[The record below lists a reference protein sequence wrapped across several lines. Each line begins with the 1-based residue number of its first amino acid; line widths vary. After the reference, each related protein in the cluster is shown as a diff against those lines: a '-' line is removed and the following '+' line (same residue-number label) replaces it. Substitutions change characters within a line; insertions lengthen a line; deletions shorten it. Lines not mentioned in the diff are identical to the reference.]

1 MNFTRIASVIDVD
14 RLQRSHATVVGSAPM
29 FTANLFRCGL
39 GAATLIDPQNVE
51 LPNISRQDYP
61 STAIGFAKVHALAD
75 QIRSINPEARVTC
88 LQDDFC
94 AFDDAEMDELFAH
107 TNLFVAATDFFPA
120 QALVS
125 EVATRLGIPAIFIG
139 LYAGALGGEIAW
151 WKPDIDSCFRCLMSK
166 RYEAH
171 AQAAKEGRSLDPVS
185 DGADIFSI
193 QLLDAIA
200 GQVALGLLTPAS
212 HGRFSRLVDQL
223 GTGAQSRN
231 LLQIKIDPGFTFSGR
246 DIFREQ
252 LQIPESCDA
261 YFAWN
266 TIVRRDNPFVRSGCR
281 DCTLY
286 RGHYWT
292 PLGCTAPSI
301 RVKPGDPDYDEAEA
315 RRQRAHYA
323 ATDRFSLPV

>member
-1 MNFTRIASVIDVD
+1 MNFSRIASVIDVD

-29 FTANLFRCGL
+29 LTANLFRCGL

-51 LPNISRQDYP
+51 LPNIPRQDYP
-61 STAIGFAKVHALAD
+61 SSAVGVAKVNALAE
-75 QIRSINPEARVTC
+75 QIRSINSEARITC

-94 AFDDAEMDELFAH
+94 AFDDADIDELFAH
-107 TNLFVAATDFFPA
+107 TNLFVAATDYFPA
-120 QALVS
+120 QARVN

-139 LYAGALGGEIAW
+139 LYAGAQGGEIAW
-151 WKPDIDSCFRCLMSK
+151 WKPDLDSCFRCLMSK

-200 GQVALGLLTPAS
+200 GQLALGLLT
-212 HGRFSRLVDQL
+212 HGSQTRFSTLIDQL
-223 GTGAQSRN
+223 GTGAMARN
-231 LLQIKIDPGFTFSGR
+231 FLQVKIDPGFMFAGR

-266 TIVRRDNPFVRSGCR
+266 TIVRQDNPLVQSGCR

-286 RGHYWT
+286 RGHYWKADCHGI
-292 PLGCTAPSI
+292 LL
-301 RVKPGDPDYDEAEA
+301 RVKPGDPIYADAEA
-315 RRQRAHYA
+315 ARQRDHYL
-323 ATDRFSLPV
+323 ATDPGFLHT